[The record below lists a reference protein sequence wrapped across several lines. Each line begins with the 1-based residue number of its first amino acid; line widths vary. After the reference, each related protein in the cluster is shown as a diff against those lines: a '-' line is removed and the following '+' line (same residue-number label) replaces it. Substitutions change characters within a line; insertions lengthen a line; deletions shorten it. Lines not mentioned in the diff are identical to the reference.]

1 MHLNES
7 VYINVTALKGL
18 FSQPSIEY
26 YFLWHFPIHFH
37 YSSYYKCIV
46 SFIHCINKR
55 KDTCAIQQ
63 NSLGKMS
70 NGLFLFGLTLVNG
83 SQQRFWRSY
92 LLCTYSLCIQSLRTS
107 CKLFVPKHNALRLVT
122 IMSIQETNC
131 NNMILRYSGL
141 FNFYWPNKF
150 LYL

>member
-1 MHLNES
+1 MSQL
-7 VYINVTALKGL
+7 LKGSFPNHRLNTTFCGIFL
-18 FSQPSIEY
+18 FTFI
-26 YFLWHFPIHFH
+26 IHLIT
-37 YSSYYKCIV
+37 KCIV

-107 CKLFVPKHNALRLVT
+107 CKLFVPKHNALWLVT

>member
-1 MHLNES
+1 MSTL
-7 VYINVTALKGL
+7 LKGSFPNHRLNTTFCGIFL
-18 FSQPSIEY
+18 FTFI
-26 YFLWHFPIHFH
+26 IHLIT
-37 YSSYYKCIV
+37 KCIV
-46 SFIHCINKR
+46 SYIHCINKR

-107 CKLFVPKHNALRLVT
+107 CKSFVPKHNALWLVT
-122 IMSIQETNC
+122 IMSIQETNIC
-131 NNMILRYSGL
+131 NRVLSSSEL
-141 FNFYWPNKF
+141 LKF
-150 LYL
+150 DLINQFLWL